1 MHTDIIISL
10 GLLVYSLFLFLV
22 AYNKGYND
30 RNKEVQAVIEDEMQT
45 VTDLVEKVNK
55 EEK

>member
-1 MHTDIIISL
+1 MHVDTIVTL

-30 RNKEVQAVIEDEMQT
+30 RNKEVQIILDDEMQT

-55 EEK
+55 EER

>member
-1 MHTDIIISL
+1 MHTDIIVTL

-30 RNKEVQAVIEDEMQT
+30 RNKEIQTYIEDEMQT
-45 VTDLVEKVNK
+45 VTDLVEKINK
-55 EEK
+55 GEK